1 VKYLPSFAYAACISL
16 CISLMSCITVSTQST
31 IGPTTTSVPTNGPD
45 HAYTDCDNDAKPPM
59 VASGWTLLWQH
70 TFEQSVARPPQIDE
84 AQLLILERTDPFAGK
99 MKDTLWAIN
108 PETAEIQWRF
118 DGVNGV
124 PTYATRQITGIEWSQ
139 KYVALHVLY
148 KIPESTPVYVVVADR
163 LTGQMIYSTTVYVD
177 EATVSDDA
185 LYYRGIFRELYRVDL
200 PNGDTRWS
208 SPAMGGNGLRGLFL
222 INSRLYAFNN
232 DKHVYQYDPLSG
244 SLVASTVISSAPTP
258 GDVLIQDHQAVV
270 RSWYGY
276 EGVILFDVDAFAPKW
291 ATKVPFL
298 IGNTPT
304 TYWGDIPSMSLAADS
319 IYLFD
324 AMDNLLSLDLSTGQV
339 KWSVPPQG
347 AEALSRPIATH
358 GLVYGL
364 FADGTLRAFSETNGA
379 QVGIV
384 MKAPVWS
391 WTGTDREEWRDVVG
405 GLGAVGDTLIVTTG
419 CRSVYA
425 IQREP

>member
-1 VKYLPSFAYAACISL
+1 
-16 CISLMSCITVSTQST
+16 M
-31 IGPTTTSVPTNGPD
+31 
-45 HAYTDCDNDAKPPM
+45 
-59 VASGWTLLWQH
+59 
-70 TFEQSVARPPQIDE
+70 
-84 AQLLILERTDPFAGK
+84 
-99 MKDTLWAIN
+99 
-108 PETAEIQWRF
+108 RF
-118 DGVNGV
+118 
-124 PTYATRQITGIEWSQ
+124 R
-139 KYVALHVLY
+139 
-148 KIPESTPVYVVVADR
+148 
-163 LTGQMIYSTTVYVD
+163 
-177 EATVSDDA
+177 
-185 LYYRGIFRELYRVDL
+185 
-200 PNGDTRWS
+200 
-208 SPAMGGNGLRGLFL
+208 
-222 INSRLYAFNN
+222 NN

-339 KWSVPPQG
+339 KWSVPRKEQ
-347 AEALSRPIATH
+347 EALSRPIATH

-405 GLGAVGDTLIVTTG
+405 GLGVLVI
-419 CRSVYA
+419 R
-425 IQREP
+425 